1 MMKKTGVS
9 NQEFKD
15 VFKLDIDTGLEQV
28 AISSLK
34 EQHSLQD
41 DEAEQYFD
49 MLVEENEISPSDEE
63 VWEQQLKN
71 NDSIKS

>member
-41 DEAEQYFD
+41 DEAEKYFD

-63 VWEQQLKN
+63 VWEKQLKEN
-71 NDSIKS
+71 TNEKE

>member
-34 EQHSLQD
+34 EQYSLQD
-41 DEAEQYFD
+41 DEVEKYFD
-49 MLVEENEISPSDEE
+49 MLVEENEIKPSDEE
-63 VWEQQLKN
+63 IWEKRLKEN
-71 NDSIKS
+71 NEKE

>member
-9 NQEFKD
+9 NQDFKD

-49 MLVEENEISPSDEE
+49 MLVEENEIKPSDEE
-63 VWEQQLKN
+63 IWENQLKEN
-71 NDSIKS
+71 NNEKE

>member
-1 MMKKTGVS
+1 MMKKTSVS
-9 NQEFKD
+9 SQDFKD
-15 VFKLDIDTGLEQV
+15 VFNLDIDPGLEQV

-71 NDSIKS
+71 DENI

>member
-28 AISSLK
+28 AIYSLK

-41 DEAEQYFD
+41 DEAEKYFD
-49 MLVEENEISPSDEE
+49 MLVEENEIKPSDEE
-63 VWEQQLKN
+63 IWEKQLKEN
-71 NDSIKS
+71 NNEKE

>member
-1 MMKKTGVS
+1 MMKKTSVS

-15 VFKLDIDTGLEQV
+15 VFNLDIDSDLEQV

-34 EQHSLQD
+34 KQYSLQD

-49 MLVEENEISPSDEE
+49 ILVAENEISPSDEE
-63 VWEQQLKN
+63 VWEQLKTN
-71 NDSIKS
+71 EKRST

>member
-1 MMKKTGVS
+1 MMKKTSVS

-15 VFKLDIDTGLEQV
+15 VFKLDIDSDLEQV

-34 EQHSLQD
+34 KQYSLQD

-49 MLVEENEISPSDEE
+49 ILVAENEISPSDEE
-63 VWEQQLKN
+63 VWEQLKTN
-71 NDSIKS
+71 EKRT

>member
-1 MMKKTGVS
+1 MKKTSVS

-15 VFKLDIDTGLEQV
+15 VFKLDIDSDLEQV

-34 EQHSLQD
+34 KQYSLQD

-49 MLVEENEISPSDEE
+49 ILVAENEISPSDEE
-63 VWEQQLKN
+63 VWEQLKTN
-71 NDSIKS
+71 EKRT

>member
-1 MMKKTGVS
+1 MMKKTSVS

-15 VFKLDIDTGLEQV
+15 VFNLDIDSDLEQV

-34 EQHSLQD
+34 KQYSLQD

-49 MLVEENEISPSDEE
+49 ILVAENEISPSDEE
-63 VWEQQLKN
+63 TWEQLKN
-71 NDSIKS
+71 TN

>member
-1 MMKKTGVS
+1 MKKTGVS
-9 NQEFKD
+9 SQDFKD
-15 VFKLDIDTGLEQV
+15 VFNLDIEPGLEQV

-49 MLVEENEISPSDEE
+49 MLVEENEIKPSDEE
-63 VWEQQLKN
+63 IWEKQLKESN
-71 NDSIKS
+71 NEKE

>member
-1 MMKKTGVS
+1 MMKKTSVS

-15 VFKLDIDTGLEQV
+15 VFKLDIDTDLEQV

-34 EQHSLQD
+34 KQYSLQD

-49 MLVEENEISPSDEE
+49 ILVAENEISPSDEE
-63 VWEQQLKN
+63 VWEQLKTHEKRR
-71 NDSIKS
+71 I

>member
-1 MMKKTGVS
+1 MKKTSVS

-15 VFKLDIDTGLEQV
+15 VFNLDIDSDLEQV

-34 EQHSLQD
+34 KQYSLQD

-49 MLVEENEISPSDEE
+49 MLVAENEISPSDEE
-63 VWEQQLKN
+63 VWEQLKTN
-71 NDSIKS
+71 EKRST

>member
-9 NQEFKD
+9 SQDFKD
-15 VFKLDIDTGLEQV
+15 VFKLDVDTGLEQV

-34 EQHSLQD
+34 KQHSLQD

-49 MLVEENEISPSDEE
+49 MLVEENEIKPSDEE
-63 VWEQQLKN
+63 IWEKQLKEN
-71 NDSIKS
+71 NDEKR

>member
-9 NQEFKD
+9 SQDFKD
-15 VFKLDIDTGLEQV
+15 VFNLDIEPGLEQV

-49 MLVEENEISPSDEE
+49 MLVEENEIKPSDEE
-63 VWEQQLKN
+63 IWEKQLKEN
-71 NDSIKS
+71 NNEKE

>member
-1 MMKKTGVS
+1 MMKKTSVS

-15 VFKLDIDTGLEQV
+15 VFNLDIDSDLEQV

-34 EQHSLQD
+34 KQYSLQD

-49 MLVEENEISPSDEE
+49 ILVAENEISPSDEE
-63 VWEQQLKN
+63 VWEQLKTN
-71 NDSIKS
+71 EKRT

>member
-1 MMKKTGVS
+1 MMKKTSVS

-15 VFKLDIDTGLEQV
+15 VFNLDIDSDLEQV

-34 EQHSLQD
+34 KQYSLQD

-49 MLVEENEISPSDEE
+49 MLIAENEINPSDEE
-63 VWEQQLKN
+63 VWEQLKTN
-71 NDSIKS
+71 EKRST

>member
-41 DEAEQYFD
+41 DEAEKYFD
-49 MLVEENEISPSDEE
+49 MLVEENEIKPSDEE
-63 VWEQQLKN
+63 IWENQLKESN
-71 NDSIKS
+71 NEKE

>member
-15 VFKLDIDTGLEQV
+15 VFKLDIDNDLEQV

-49 MLVEENEISPSDEE
+49 MLVEENEINPSDEE
-63 VWEQQLKN
+63 VWEQQLRN
-71 NDSIKS
+71 NGQR

>member
-9 NQEFKD
+9 NQDFKD
-15 VFKLDIDTGLEQV
+15 VFNLDIDTGLEQV

-49 MLVEENEISPSDEE
+49 MLVEENEIKPSDEE
-63 VWEQQLKN
+63 IWEKQLKESN
-71 NDSIKS
+71 NEKE

>member
-1 MMKKTGVS
+1 MMKKASVS
-9 NQEFKD
+9 SQEFKD
-15 VFKLDIDTGLEQV
+15 VFKLDIDTGLEQM

-71 NDSIKS
+71 NENI

>member
-41 DEAEQYFD
+41 DEAEKYFD
-49 MLVEENEISPSDEE
+49 MLVEENEIKPSDEE
-63 VWEQQLKN
+63 IWEKRLKEN
-71 NDSIKS
+71 NNEKE